1 MGDCEHEALAV
12 KTSKKS
18 FFFNVKKS
26 SKKIS

>member
-12 KTSKKS
+12 KTSKS
-18 FFFNVKKS
+18 LFFNVKKS